1 MEELL
6 TYMLLLSEELVVESE
21 YHKRLDELFL
31 NHPENDDLLYLEWET
46 DIKKAM
52 VYVKTHIDYNNFDF
66 NWFGKILM
74 SKLEVIYTNCTD
86 IKLFADQ
93 MYSLW
98 ESLPENIQNI
108 EPFQVLC
115 YAGDSLSWGDEDQA
129 KNIYEY
135 MLKYYESFHLSG
147 QPDLSLQN

>member
-6 TYMLLLSEELVVESE
+6 TYMLLLSEELVAESE

-46 DIKKAM
+46 DIKEAV
-52 VYVKTHIDYNNFDF
+52 VYVRTHIDYNNFDS
-66 NWFGKILM
+66 NRFGKILM
-74 SKLEVIYTNCTD
+74 IKLEVIYTNCTD

-147 QPDLSLQN
+147 S

>member
-6 TYMLLLSEELVVESE
+6 TYMLLLSEELVPESE

-31 NHPENDDLLYLEWET
+31 NYPENDDLLYLEWET
-46 DIKKAM
+46 DIKEAV
-52 VYVKTHIDYNNFDF
+52 VYVRTHIDYNNFDF
-66 NWFGKILM
+66 NRFGKILM
-74 SKLEVIYTNCTD
+74 SKLEVIYTNCKD
-86 IKLFADQ
+86 IKSFANR

-98 ESLPENIQNI
+98 ERLPENIQSI

-115 YAGDSLSWGDEDQA
+115 YVGDSLSWGDEEQA

-135 MLKYYESFHLSG
+135 MLNYYESFRLSG
-147 QPDLSLQN
+147 S

>member
-6 TYMLLLSEELVVESE
+6 TYMLLLSEELVPESE

-31 NHPENDDLLYLEWET
+31 NYPENDDLLYLEWET
-46 DIKKAM
+46 DIKEAV
-52 VYVKTHIDYNNFDF
+52 VYVRTHIDYNNFDF
-66 NWFGKILM
+66 NRFGKILM

-86 IKLFADQ
+86 IKLFANR

-115 YAGDSLSWGDEDQA
+115 YADDPLSWGEEEETR
-129 KNIYEY
+129 KIYECI
-135 MLKYYESFHLSG
+135 LNYYK
-147 QPDLSLQN
+147 N